1 MTKPFRSRRY
11 LDLAEG
17 QSCIRCGADDGTVV
31 AAHYCGQFQHR
42 LGKGMGQK
50 CADVVSAHLCGKCH
64 ADFDQYRMGSSD
76 ARDAEFLALCW
87 DTLLRNIRNGS
98 VVL

>member
-1 MTKPFRSRRY
+1 MTSLRSRKY

-17 QSCIRCGADDGTVV
+17 QPCIRCGRNDGTVV
-31 AAHYCGQFQHR
+31 AAHYCGPFQHR
-42 LGKGMGQK
+42 LGKGMGTK
-50 CADVVSAHLCGKCH
+50 VADVVSAHLCAACH
-64 ADFDQYRMGSSD
+64 VAFDSYKAGNTD